1 MRNVMRMQPTPDSK
15 RHFRGKSWPWS
26 SVIEEFQH
34 WLPRH
39 APLLDLS
46 RVIAASD
53 SAPKLFPGVSYD
65 GLFITNEPEFYRDD
79 NVLVVTY
86 QPDERRFRLQYRMG
100 GKISIERFCA
110 ELEILPA
117 LATILHECF
126 EITFRY
132 A

>member
-1 MRNVMRMQPTPDSK
+1 MRMDATPEST
-15 RHFRGKSWPWS
+15 RHFRGKSWAWS

-46 RVIAASD
+46 RVIASSD
-53 SAPKLFPGVSYD
+53 SGPRLFPGVSYD
-65 GLFITNEPEFYRDD
+65 GLFITNEPDFYRDD
-79 NVLVVTY
+79 NVVVVTY
-86 QPDERRFRLQYRMG
+86 LPDESRFRLQYRLG
-100 GKISIERFCA
+100 GEISIERFCG
-110 ELEILPA
+110 EPEILRA
-117 LATILHECF
+117 LAVLLHECF